1 MDMFDFAGLLFGGSR
16 TAPQGRSVTATGAA
30 TSEDGVAG
38 VTLDADVTPA
48 EDVGEDADQT
58 VIDLPTS
65 PDVDEGDELI
75 VTLVGD
81 GPLKTPVVTANPG
94 SGDRMRALANSAKTI
109 ANAAQA
115 VAEAVNQHFWHD
127 TSGAHVT
134 EATQEEWEQSHS
146 GPNSLWN
153 SLGML
158 FRDGLNNLLALVT
171 GSSPGVVIYDGG
183 GNAASNVVSDFTA
196 DGVRFYDS
204 GTVGMH
210 VGSVNYNGATQYG
223 LAGYDGNGVLSGILS
238 VLSSGYM
245 TVHGLA
251 GAGISSGKAGASTT
265 CATVDAEVTGISERF
280 YKAGDAE
287 SAPSFTRS
295 ITANG
300 FYEGSHAGSNTWSTP
315 AGTVLWSSGGWAM
328 AADQTANLAYN
339 VSTCPTGIVLHWQ
352 PYTSSTVRNYF
363 HHWQFV
369 PKEQVASFAGT
380 TVDVTLSSSKFASV
394 ATKTLYVSDNRVTG
408 HADNTATGTAN
419 GITYNNAQWVLTQ
432 IIAV

>member
-1 MDMFDFAGLLFGGSR
+1 MDMFDLAGMLFGGSR
-16 TAPQGRSVTATGAA
+16 ANPDAKTVTATGAA
-30 TSEDGVAG
+30 ASAG
-38 VTLDADVTPA
+38 GEVGITLDADVTPA

-75 VTLVGD
+75 VTLVGE

-94 SGDRMRALANSAKTI
+94 SGDRMRTLVSTAQSVAD
-109 ANAAQA
+109 AAQA
-115 VAEAVNQHFWHD
+115 VADAVNQHFWHD
-127 TSGAHVT
+127 SNGAHVT
-134 EATQEEWEQSHS
+134 ESTQEEWEQSNS

-196 DGVRFYDS
+196 DGVRFYD
-204 GTVGMH
+204 GGIVGMH
-210 VGSVNYNGATQYG
+210 VGSVTYNGATRYG
-223 LAGYDGNGVLSGILS
+223 LAGYDGNGVLSGLLS

-251 GAGISSGKAGASTT
+251 GAGIGGGKVSASTT
-265 CATVDAEVTGISERF
+265 CATVDAESTGVTERF
-280 YKAGDAE
+280 YKAGDSE
-287 SAPSFTRS
+287 GAPSFSRAV
-295 ITANG
+295 TANG

-315 AGTVLWSSGGWAM
+315 TGTVLWSGAYHM
-328 AADQTANLAYN
+328 TASHTATLTRN

-352 PYTSSTVRNYF
+352 AYVNGSAANQDQLYC
-363 HHWQFV
+363 FV
-369 PKEQVASFAGT
+369 PKTHVASFAGGGVQMPLMT
-380 TVDVTLSSSKFASV
+380 SGFGNVGCK
-394 ATKTLYVSDNRVTG
+394 YVYVYDDRVTG
-408 HADNTATGTAN
+408 AANNNQSGTGSS
-419 GITYNNAQWVLTQ
+419 ITYNNAYWVLTQ